1 MTIRSMVLFAVLATF
16 PQGVEA
22 QIPAGMK
29 VGLVEYLQGGYEGLK
44 STITSTAERMPEGG
58 FDFRPSG
65 QTQVRTFA
73 QVVAHIAASQ
83 FSTCANLRGVTNPFA
98 GRDLEKE
105 LTSRSAVLKALAD
118 SFALC
123 DDAVA
128 ALSDAT
134 AGEFVSVGRGQA
146 ARAAVVAGL
155 LAHSSQMY
163 GVSTVYLRAKN
174 IVPPASER

>member
-1 MTIRSMVLFAVLATF
+1 MTVRVVTLFALFVSSAGLAT
-16 PQGVEA
+16 A

-44 STITSTAERMPEGG
+44 STVTGVAERMPEAEFG
-58 FDFRPSG
+58 FRPSS
-65 QTQVRTFA
+65 QAQVRTFA

-83 FSTCANLRGVTNPFA
+83 FSTCANLRGTANPVA

-105 LTSRSAVLKALAD
+105 LTTKPAALKALAE
-118 SFALC
+118 SFAHC

-128 ALSDAT
+128 SLSDAT

-155 LAHSSQMY
+155 LAHTSEMY
-163 GVSTVYLRAKN
+163 GVSTVYLRARN
-174 IVPPASER
+174 LVPPASER